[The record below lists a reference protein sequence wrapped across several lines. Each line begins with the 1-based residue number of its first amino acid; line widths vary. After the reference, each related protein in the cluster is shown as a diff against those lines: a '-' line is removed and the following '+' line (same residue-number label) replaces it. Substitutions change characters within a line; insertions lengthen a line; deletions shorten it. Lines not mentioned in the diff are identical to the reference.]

1 MRRNIASF
9 DSNARYMVGFYF
21 RFVFDYGISL
31 FNIIYVSDA
40 WHSIITCCW
49 LQNKK
54 IQFISIY
61 FEFIFCFEGVLLRGL
76 MLPHVVVSLIMVNL
90 YIFKTSKY
98 RKYRRELMNQRIS
111 FVQTTAGLEMVYDY

>member
-1 MRRNIASF
+1 MCDVILLRTLDIWLGF
-9 DSNARYMVGFYF
+9 IFVLFLIMGFLCLILYMFQMHGTRSSHVAG
-21 RFVFDYGISL
+21 
-31 FNIIYVSDA
+31 
-40 WHSIITCCW
+40 

-98 RKYRRELMNQRIS
+98 RKCRRELMNQRIS